1 MMIITN
7 KSDLQIARECA
18 CNHESYCTNL
28 ADAESAEKVEE
39 LRIAITIEKLLKMER
54 NRRRSNVSLNGDKGT
69 KYSNRL

>member
-28 ADAESAEKVEE
+28 ADAESAQKVEE
-39 LRIAITIEKLLKMER
+39 LRIAITIEKL
-54 NRRRSNVSLNGDKGT
+54 
-69 KYSNRL
+69 